1 MDLRER
7 IIENAMDMFLHRGCK
22 SVTMDDVA
30 TENGISKRTLYEMF
44 SDKSTFLEECIL
56 YSSEKMKCNME
67 EMKKAPGNV
76 LDLLFKV
83 HENQSELSVNLRI
96 NFFIELKKFYPETYS
111 KFVEK
116 FAKYHTENIIS
127 FLKRGQAE
135 GLVMSDIDTQTV
147 SKTIIELSN
156 IIGDK
161 DIFSLE
167 NITRKQLFKETLIY
181 FFRGISTQ
189 KGIEI
194 IDKYLNQK

>member
-7 IIENAMDMFLHRGCK
+7 IIENSMELFLQRGCK

-67 EMKKAPGNV
+67 EMRKAPGNV

-96 NFFIELKKFYPETYS
+96 NFFIELKKFYPDIYS
-111 KFVEK
+111 KFIVK
-116 FAKYHTENIIS
+116 FAHYHSDNIND
-127 FLKRGQAE
+127 FLKRGQEE
-135 GLVMSDIDTQTV
+135 GLVLNDIDTPIV
-147 SKTIIELSN
+147 STAIIEISN
-156 IIGDK
+156 IIGNK

-189 KGIEI
+189 KGIEL
-194 IDKYLNQK
+194 IDNYLNKK

>member
-67 EMKKAPGNV
+67 EMRKAPGNV

-96 NFFIELKKFYPETYS
+96 NFFIEL
-111 KFVEK
+111 
-116 FAKYHTENIIS
+116 
-127 FLKRGQAE
+127 
-135 GLVMSDIDTQTV
+135 
-147 SKTIIELSN
+147 
-156 IIGDK
+156 
-161 DIFSLE
+161 
-167 NITRKQLFKETLIY
+167 
-181 FFRGISTQ
+181 
-189 KGIEI
+189 
-194 IDKYLNQK
+194 

>member
-67 EMKKAPGNV
+67 EMKRAPGNV

-83 HENQSELSVNLRI
+83 HENQSEISVNLRI
-96 NFFIELKKFYPETYS
+96 NFFIELKKFYPEIYS
-111 KFVEK
+111 KFVVK
-116 FAKYHTENIIS
+116 FAKYHSGNIID

-135 GLVMSDIDTQTV
+135 GLIMSDIDTQTV

-189 KGIEI
+189 KGIEL
-194 IDKYLNQK
+194 IDNYLNKK

>member
-44 SDKSTFLEECIL
+44 SDKTTFLEECIL

-83 HENQSELSVNLRI
+83 HENQSELSVNLKI
-96 NFFIELKKFYPETYS
+96 NFFIELKKFYPEIYS
-111 KFVEK
+111 KFAEK
-116 FAKYHTENIIS
+116 FTKYNIENIRG
-127 FLKRGQAE
+127 FLHRGQEE
-135 GLVMSDIDTQTV
+135 GLVMSDIDTPTV
-147 SKTIIELSN
+147 SKAIIELSN
-156 IIGDK
+156 IIGNK

-167 NITRKQLFKETLIY
+167 DITRKQLFKETLIY

-189 KGIEI
+189 KGVEL